1 MKWCRLCTW
10 KCNNLSKKMLE
21 FIIRHAFG
29 EELIVSQ
36 IYDKFKIVNSEL
48 KSNDWQQFQR
58 REGGDTRKCKLHKTP
73 CTLRKVKL
81 RAHMQAHTLTA
92 SKYC

>member
-58 REGGDTRKCKLHKTP
+58 REGGREG
-73 CTLRKVKL
+73 TLENVSYTKHPVHCAK
-81 RAHMQAHTLTA
+81 
-92 SKYC
+92 